1 MTFLDAADPWLRWD
15 WTSAHVELITD
26 DLTQHVELT
35 LIAVGVGALIAL
47 PAGVLVWRTAAL
59 RSFVL
64 GLTGVLYTIPSLAL
78 FAMLVPFFGL
88 SYLTA
93 EIGLI
98 GYTLQILVRNT
109 VVGLDSV
116 PADVREAAAGMGFTA
131 LRRLLRVDLPLALPV
146 IVAGI
151 RVATVTTIGLVTV
164 TAVIGEGGLGQL
176 ILRGLIQD
184 FKTPIVVGS
193 VLSIL
198 LAALADG
205 GLNGLQRLLMPW
217 ARARGART

>member
-1 MTFLDAADPWLRWD
+1 MLLDASDPWIRWD
-15 WTSAHVELITD
+15 WTGDHVGLISD

-35 LIAVGVGALIAL
+35 AIAVGIGCLIAL
-47 PAGVLVWRTAAL
+47 PAGVLVWRTRAL
-59 RSFVL
+59 RSAVL
-64 GLTGVLYTIPSLAL
+64 GTTGALYTIPSLAL
-78 FAMLVPFFGL
+78 LALLVPFFGL

-93 EIGLI
+93 EIALVS
-98 GYTLQILVRNT
+98 YTLQILVRNT

-116 PADVREAAAGMGFTA
+116 PAEVRQAAAGMGFTQ
-131 LRRLLRVDLPLALPV
+131 RGRLLRVDLPLALPV

-151 RVATVTTIGLVTV
+151 RVATVNTIALVSV

-184 FKTPIVVGS
+184 FKTPIVAGS

-198 LAALADG
+198 LAVVADM
-205 GLNGLQRLLMPW
+205 GLTGVQRLLTPW
-217 ARARGART
+217 ATARRA

>member
-1 MTFLDAADPWLRWD
+1 MLRLDATDPWLRWD
-15 WTSAHVELITD
+15 WTSTHVELITD
-26 DLTQHVELT
+26 DLTEHVELT
-35 LIAVGVGALIAL
+35 LIAVGLGLLISL
-47 PAGVLVWRTAAL
+47 PLGVWVWRTPAL
-59 RSFVL
+59 RAAIL
-64 GLTGVLYTIPSLAL
+64 GATGILYTIPSLAL

-93 EIGLI
+93 EIGLVS
-98 GYTLQILVRNT
+98 YTLQILVRGT

-116 PADVREAAAGMGFTA
+116 PADVREAAAGMGFTP
-131 LRRLLRVDLPLALPV
+131 LRRLLRVDIPLALPV

-184 FKTPIVVGS
+184 FKTPIVIGS
-193 VLSIL
+193 VLSVA

-205 GLNGLQRLLMPW
+205 GLSGAQRLLTPW
-217 ARARGART
+217 ARARGARA

>member
-1 MTFLDAADPWLRWD
+1 LDATDPWLRWD
-15 WTSAHVELITD
+15 WTSTHVELITD
-26 DLTQHVELT
+26 DLTQHVGLT
-35 LIAVGVGALIAL
+35 LIAVGLGLLISL
-47 PAGVLVWRTAAL
+47 PLGVWVWRTPAL
-59 RSFVL
+59 RAAIL
-64 GLTGVLYTIPSLAL
+64 GATGILYTIPSLAL

-93 EIGLI
+93 EIGLVS
-98 GYTLQILVRNT
+98 YTLQILVRGT

-116 PADVREAAAGMGFTA
+116 PADVREAAAGMGFTP
-131 LRRLLRVDLPLALPV
+131 LRRLLRVDIPLALPV

-184 FKTPIVVGS
+184 FKTPIVIGS
-193 VLSIL
+193 VLSVA

-205 GLNGLQRLLMPW
+205 GLSGAQRLLTPW
-217 ARARGART
+217 ARARGARA

>member
-1 MTFLDAADPWLRWD
+1 MIALDASDPWLRWD
-15 WTSAHVELITD
+15 WTSSHVELITA
-26 DLTQHVELT
+26 DLSEHVQLT
-35 LIAVGVGALIAL
+35 AIAVGVGLLISL
-47 PAGVLVWRTAAL
+47 PLGVWIWRTPRLRAL
-59 RSFVL
+59 VL
-64 GLTGVLYTIPSLAL
+64 GVTGVLYTIPSLAL

-93 EIGLI
+93 EVGLV

-116 PADVREAAAGMGFTA
+116 PAEVREAAAGMGFTPM
-131 LRRLLRVDLPLALPV
+131 RRLLRVDFPLALPV

-193 VLSIL
+193 ALSSL
-198 LAALADG
+198 LAVMADG
-205 GLNGLQRLLMPW
+205 GLVGVQRLLTPW
-217 ARARGART
+217 ARSRGPRA